1 MNYNEM
7 CNILNSP
14 KSSKEQLRSALASA
28 LGVEYKPAT
37 KERSDSVFNECK
49 RLFFCYYTAE
59 TGLVYSFTGQ
69 DGKALKELIS
79 KVQSIINFP
88 ATDEVVVNTFGLLL
102 EKLPEWYR
110 RNAFSLTVINKRF
123 NEIAASIKQ
132 SNEKGQ
138 SNISSAYKQ
147 KLIDDLQS

>member
-7 CNILNSP
+7 YNILNRP

-28 LGVEYKPAT
+28 LGVEYKPVA
-37 KERSDSVFNECK
+37 KECGASVFNDC
-49 RLFFCYYTAE
+49 RSLFMRFYNTE
-59 TGLVYSFTGQ
+59 TGLVYSFSGQ

-88 ATDEVVVNTFGLLL
+88 ATDEIVVNTFGLLL

-110 RNAFSLTVINKRF
+110 RNAFSLTVINKKF
-123 NEIAASIKQ
+123 NEIVASIKK
-132 SNEKGQ
+132 SNERGQ
-138 SNISSAYKQ
+138 GNISDGYKQ